1 MYGIVFVFLAS
12 FVTTIA
18 FTPVVRSFAD
28 KYGILD
34 EPGHRKIHN
43 NSVPS
48 LGGIAIYFGLLA
60 SIITNWHPEFQTELY
75 GIITAGTIILLIGIA
90 DDVYG
95 LSAMIKLFGQI
106 IVSLIL
112 VSFGVRFVF
121 VTEATGSIVH
131 LSTVLGVSLTVFWMV
146 GMMNAINLT
155 DGLDGLAAGVSC
167 IGAASLGIISVF
179 YEIGMP
185 TFLSAAICGAS
196 LGFLIFNFNPAKI
209 FLGDSGAM
217 LLGFL
222 LGSITVLSATSR
234 SGTMTLFVPILALGV
249 PIFDTGFAILRR
261 LASGRCIFAAD
272 QEHLHHRL
280 VSKGHT
286 QKQAV
291 LMIHGISLCL
301 GVIAVFVSRLT
312 PIAVMF
318 TVIIVLVVLIY
329 GGTRIGLIS
338 TYPKHIHRS
347 FDTKR

>member
-12 FVTTIA
+12 LITTIA
-18 FTPVVRSFAD
+18 FTPVVRLFAD
-28 KYGILD
+28 KYGIFD

-60 SIITNWHPEFQTELY
+60 SIMTIWNPESQIELY
-75 GIITAGTIILLIGIA
+75 GIIIAGTIILLIGIA

-95 LSAMIKLFGQI
+95 LSAMTKLFGQI

-112 VSFGVRFVF
+112 VSFGVKFVF
-121 VTEATGSIVH
+121 ATEATGSIVY
-131 LSTVLGVSLTVFWMV
+131 LGVLGVPLTVFWMV

-179 YEIGMP
+179 YEIGIP
-185 TFLSAAICGAS
+185 TFLSAAICGTS

-217 LLGFL
+217 LLGFF

-234 SGTMTLFVPILALGV
+234 SSTMTLFIPILVLGV

-261 LASGRCIFAAD
+261 FASGRCIFAAD

-280 VSKGHT
+280 VSKGYT

-291 LMIHGISLCL
+291 LIIYGISVCL
-301 GVIAVFVSRLT
+301 GVIAVLVSHLT

-329 GGTRIGLIS
+329 GGTRTGLIS

-347 FDTKR
+347 FDTKQ